1 MWKVKDE
8 HVEMGESLISFIF
21 LSKMFKLLVILFVL
35 MVLKIN
41 GIDTQIPS
49 INKNIPLTSDIKVN
63 RFCYSTVSISMTL

>member
-8 HVEMGESLISFIF
+8 HIEMGESLISFIF

-49 INKNIPLTSDIKVN
+49 INKNIPLTSDIK
-63 RFCYSTVSISMTL
+63 STGFVTQQ